1 MKNQP
6 DDRPGHAPV
15 DRRSFLR
22 AAGATGLGLALGSS
36 DLSAAALN
44 ATRWDPRALPGRS
57 RRPIDTVRIG
67 MVGVG
72 HQGTGHVR
80 NFLRIPNAE
89 IRAIADIVPEHAE
102 RSRRLVEEAGAE
114 PPRVYTG
121 EEDYLRMAAEEDL
134 DLIFTATPWKL
145 HHPVMKAALEHG
157 KHAATEVPM
166 AVSLEECWE
175 LVELS
180 ESTGLECVM
189 MENCCYDRTEMMI
202 LNMVR
207 QGVFGGLLHAE
218 CGYLHDL
225 RELKLSDYY
234 VNRWRVDH
242 SVRRDGDL
250 YPTHGI
256 GPVAQWFDINR
267 GNQFDYLVS
276 MGSPSMGL
284 QKWAE
289 EHIGPDSMEARRGY
303 RLSDV
308 VNTLIKTKRGETILI
323 THDTNTPRP
332 YTRKVLLQGTN
343 GLIRKYPEQRIHIEG
358 TSPAHRWED
367 ALDYREQY
375 EHPIWKAL
383 EEESA
388 GAGHGGMDYIEDY
401 RLIQCLRSGERMD
414 FDVYDG
420 AAWTAVI
427 MLSEQS
433 IAARSEPQP
442 FPDFTRGAWRSRE
455 PLGIVEI

>member
-1 MKNQP
+1 MS
-6 DDRPGHAPV
+6 DSV

-22 AAGATGLGLALGSS
+22 TAGATGLGVALGTRE
-36 DLSAAALN
+36 LAAMQ
-44 ATRWDPRALPGRS
+44 WEPRTLPART

-72 HQGTGHVR
+72 HQGSSHVR
-80 NFLRIPNAE
+80 NFLRIPNVE
-89 IRAIADIVPEHAE
+89 IRAICDIVPEHAE
-102 RSRRLVEEAGAE
+102 RSRARVADAGFAS
-114 PPRVYTG
+114 PRVYTG
-121 EEDYLRMAAEEDL
+121 EEDYLRMCAEEDI
-134 DLIFTATPWKL
+134 DLVFTATPWSL
-145 HHPVMKAALEHG
+145 HHPVMKAALENG

-166 AVSLEECWE
+166 AVTLEQCWE

-207 QGVFGGLLHAE
+207 QGVFGDLLHAE

-225 RELKLSDYY
+225 RELKLTDYY
-234 VNRWRVDH
+234 VNRWRVEH

-256 GPVAQWFDINR
+256 GPVAQWMDINR

-284 QKWAE
+284 NRWAE
-289 EHIGPDSMEARRGY
+289 EHIGPDSVEARRGY

-308 VNTLIKTKRGETILI
+308 VNTMIKTKRGETILI

-358 TSPAHRWED
+358 RSPEHRWED
-367 ALDYREQY
+367 ALDYREEY
-375 EHPIWKAL
+375 EHPIWRAL
-383 EEESA
+383 EEDA
-388 GAGHGGMDYIEDY
+388 QGAGHGGMDYIEDY
-401 RLIQCLRSGERMD
+401 RLIQCLREGTPMD
-414 FDVYDG
+414 MDVYDG

-427 MLSEQS
+427 NLSERS
-433 IAARSEPQP
+433 IAAGSEPQP
-442 FPDFTRGAWRSRE
+442 FPDFTKGAWRTRD
-455 PLGIVEI
+455 PLGIVTI